1 MLHLLP
7 RHIQPMKPQES
18 KSTPHIIY
26 SCYAQKSFAG
36 EHFIPS
42 HTLGFMIAGTSEMF
56 IDGETHRF
64 GPGEFRFM
72 RRNKLASFSKSPP
85 PGGIYQAISITID
98 QRSLRSLSD
107 ELDLQATK
115 RYCGESILRLP
126 QHILLQSYFDSL
138 KPYIN
143 DPVELSAV
151 LTNLKV
157 REGVMILLQL
167 CPELKDLLFDFSEPG
182 KIDLEAFV
190 NANYRFNVGLDRFA
204 YLTGRSLATF
214 KRDFEKIF
222 QESPSRWLLQK
233 RLEDAH
239 FLLSVRKRRVGEVFA
254 EVGFKDLSH
263 FSQAFKKAYGV
274 APSQVG

>member
-1 MLHLLP
+1 
-7 RHIQPMKPQES
+7 MKPQAGT
-18 KSTPHIIY
+18 STPHIIY

-36 EHFIPS
+36 EHFIPQ
-42 HTLGFMIAGTSEMF
+42 HTLSYLIDGSTEMF
-56 IDGETHRF
+56 IDGDTHRF
-64 GPGEFRFM
+64 ESGAFRFM
-72 RRNKLASFSKSPP
+72 RRNKLASFVKSPP
-85 PGGIYQAISITID
+85 PGGIYQSISISMD
-98 QRSLRSLSD
+98 QATLRNLSE
-107 ELDLQATK
+107 ELDLNSTK
-115 RYCGESILRLP
+115 RYSGDNILRLP

-143 DPVELSAV
+143 DPAELSAV

-157 REGVMILLQL
+157 REGIMILLQL
-167 CPELKDLLFDFSEPG
+167 CPELKELLFDFSEPG
-182 KIDLEAFV
+182 KIDLEAFM

-222 QESPSRWLLQK
+222 QESPSRWLLHK

-239 FLLSVRKRRVGEVFA
+239 YLLSVRKRRVGEVFA

-274 APSQVG
+274 APSQLI